1 MLNTLDSTNVFSW
14 QTKSYIE
21 GKLAHAIS
29 HDLVVLE
36 NLARDDLL
44 SWLLPD
50 ILESDNDSLLDPLD
64 LSLDFLTQFSNTL
77 PKANFL
83 AICSL

>member
-1 MLNTLDSTNVFSW
+1 MS
-14 QTKSYIE
+14 
-21 GKLAHAIS
+21 
-29 HDLVVLE
+29 E

-50 ILESDNDSLLDPLD
+50 FLESDNDSLLDPLD
-64 LSLDFLTQFSNTL
+64 LSFDFLTQFSNTL